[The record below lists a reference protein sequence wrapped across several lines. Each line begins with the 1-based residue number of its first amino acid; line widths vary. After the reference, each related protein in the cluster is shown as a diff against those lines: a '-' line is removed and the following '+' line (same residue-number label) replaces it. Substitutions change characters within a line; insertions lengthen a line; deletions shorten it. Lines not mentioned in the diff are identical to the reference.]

1 MNRNRFAERM
11 AVAAGFFFLCAAP
24 GLSQAQ
30 SSPPSQSSAPPSPS
44 TAPSPVPTKPK
55 PFPMA
60 RPKKVA
66 SPIDDFGGLTYTD
79 EQKAKIAQIQ
89 KDMKSRIDLVS
100 KDEKLDAD
108 QKGAMIEGYQRMER
122 GQVFKVLTPEQQAEV
137 RKKAHDRHAAER
149 AAQKKKQPLPLPP
162 PPPK

>member
-1 MNRNRFAERM
+1 MNRNRSAERM
-11 AVAAGFFFLCAAP
+11 AVAAGLFFLCAAP

-30 SSPPSQSSAPPSPS
+30 SSPPSQSNAPPSPS
-44 TAPSPVPTKPK
+44 SAPSPAPTKPK

-66 SPIDDFGGLTYTD
+66 RPTDDFAGLTYTD

-89 KDMKSRIDLVS
+89 KDTKAHIDLVA

-108 QKGAMIEGYQRMER
+108 QKGAMIEGYERMER
-122 GQVFKVLTPEQQAEV
+122 GQVFKVLTPEQQTEV
-137 RKKAHDRHAAER
+137 RKKAHARHAVEQQE
-149 AAQKKKQPLPLPP
+149 QKKKQPQPP
-162 PPPK
+162 PQPK